1 MILWTVESVDRIFP
15 SPQPERSIMEIDGGL
30 LEGEKTTEGFKVSRL
45 ISTDPGLFLKEE
57 YAPGIVKKM

>member
-1 MILWTVESVDRIFP
+1 MILWTVEPVDSIFP

-30 LEGEKTTEGFKVSRL
+30 LEGEKTPEGFKVSRL